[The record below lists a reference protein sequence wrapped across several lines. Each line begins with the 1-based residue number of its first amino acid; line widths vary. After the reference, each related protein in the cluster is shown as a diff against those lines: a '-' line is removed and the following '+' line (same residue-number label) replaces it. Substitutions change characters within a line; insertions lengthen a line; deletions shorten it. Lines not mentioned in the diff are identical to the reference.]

1 MEVSSRSVTLSL
13 VWFLRSVKD
22 QAIFPQTTASEGLI
36 VICVAA
42 RARYLRQN
50 PDAKLE
56 DLVIYTTTQT
66 HSLGVKAGLVLGL
79 QVRALEVR
87 KEDEYGLRGDDLRRA
102 LEEDIV
108 RGRRPFIVGQ
118 SIVSHPR
125 DDTILIDTIVQLPLS
140 EQRTLAPS
148 TI

>member
-1 MEVSSRSVTLSL
+1 M
-13 VWFLRSVKD
+13 
-22 QAIFPQTTASEGLI
+22 
-36 VICVAA
+36 AA

-50 PDAKLE
+50 PDGKLE

-102 LEEDIV
+102 LEEDIA
-108 RGRRPFIVGQ
+108 RGRRPFIVG
-118 SIVSHPR
+118 
-125 DDTILIDTIVQLPLS
+125 
-140 EQRTLAPS
+140 
-148 TI
+148 